1 MLWWNVGVPA
11 FFAGAYLWKVLAAR
25 HRRLRI
31 WQQGAQALRGAGE
44 VERSHLLSLRAKVT
58 VRPGPLEVRI
68 TGSIGTDDKVVVVV
82 EGLAGLSGMKI
93 RRKHFNLWAKEV
105 ETGEEAFDERF
116 LVEGPLL
123 SAYALLDETTRHQI
137 LRATADYH
145 PLEIADGRLRT
156 EISEEDLPRI
166 LPLLVRI
173 GQRFSEPLDLE
184 REIAR
189 NARED
194 PEPKARLFNLLLLA
208 RERPGDPATLDA
220 LRAACRDGS
229 PEVRLRAAIEL
240 GEKGRNVLLKLAE
253 SGEDDEAG
261 ARAVSHLAGR
271 LPFKRA
277 KRLLSQ
283 TLHKGG
289 LPQTARACLDVLG
302 RHKAAAVDVLAQV
315 MAEEKGEVAAAAAK
329 ALGET
334 GEAAAEAPLLQALQR
349 EESGLREAAAAALGQ
364 VGTAEAV
371 PALRDAAERSWLDLG
386 LRRTA
391 QQAITEIQAR
401 LEGASPGQLTLAETD
416 AGQLSL
422 VQDEAGQL
430 SLAHEAGQLALAVE
444 PHPLPPEEP
453 GPPPPGVREK
463 PGVRPV

>member
-1 MLWWNVGVPA
+1 MWWWNLSFPA
-11 FFAGAYLWKVLAAR
+11 FFAGAYLWKVLATR

-31 WQQGAQALRGAGE
+31 WQQGTQALRGAGK
-44 VERSHLLSLRAKVT
+44 VERSHLLSLRAKIT
-58 VRPGPLEVRI
+58 VRPGPLEMRI
-68 TGSIGTDDKVVVVV
+68 TGSIGSDDKVVVVV
-82 EGLAGLSGMKI
+82 EGLAGLSGVKI

-137 LRATADYH
+137 LRATADYE

-156 EISEEDLPRI
+156 EVSEEKLPQL
-166 LPLLVRI
+166 LPLLARI
-173 GQRFSEPLDLE
+173 GQRLSEPLDLE

-194 PEPKARLFNLLLLA
+194 PEPGTRLFNLLFLA
-208 RERPGDPATLDA
+208 RERPGDPVTLDA
-220 LRAACRDGS
+220 LRDACRDES

-240 GEKGRNVLLKLAE
+240 GEEGRDVLLRLAE
-253 SGEDDEAG
+253 SGEDDDAG

-271 LPFKRA
+271 LPLERA
-277 KRLLSQ
+277 KSLLSEVLQ
-283 TLHKGG
+283 KG
-289 LPQTARACLDVLG
+289 LLQTAGACLEALG
-302 RHKAAAVDVLAQV
+302 RHKAAAVDVLAQA
-315 MAEEKGEVAAAAAK
+315 MAEEKGEVAAAAAT
-329 ALGET
+329 ALGAT
-334 GEAAAEAPLLQALQR
+334 GEAAAEPPLLQALQR

-364 VGTAEAV
+364 VGTAAAV
-371 PALRDAAERSWLDLG
+371 PALREAAERSWLDLG
-386 LRRTA
+386 LRQAAR
-391 QQAITEIQAR
+391 QAIAGLQSR

-422 VQDEAGQL
+422 IRDEAGQL
-430 SLAHEAGQLALAVE
+430 SLPALAVE

-453 GPPPPGVREK
+453 GPPPPCAREA
-463 PGVRPV
+463 G